1 MTYCISDIR
10 EVMKELYYAVSDFVK
25 KDFSWPIYGL
35 TMLVLGACMY
45 INYSKAV
52 DVSPFDLGGG
62 FVPRLGYYS
71 ILYGGS
77 YFLTA
82 FLAAKGSSINFLKDW
97 RFWVLGTAFVFVA
110 MIPKLHILRLIEVRE
125 QGWNLSAMVFAS
137 KCHFFIHQM
146 VTALGGLAIIKLL
159 FHKWADLDFGL
170 RGNWK
175 TLKPYFFVL
184 ALVAPLIIGA
194 SFFPDFQRAYPQYK
208 PWNYLGVFDLTI
220 WQRAIIF
227 EPSYATGFIAVE
239 SIFRGALAITMFKI
253 MGTRAIL
260 PMASFYCVFH
270 FGKPAGEAV
279 GAFFGGYALGV
290 LAIHSKSIY
299 GGLIVHLGVA
309 MLMETM
315 GYLHH
320 YM

>member
-1 MTYCISDIR
+1 MIYDIR
-10 EVMKELYYAVSDFVK
+10 EVMKELYHAVSDFVK

-35 TMLVLGACMY
+35 TMTVLGICMY

-52 DVSPFDLGGG
+52 EVSPFNLGGG
-62 FVPRLGYYS
+62 FVPRFGYYG

-82 FLAAKGSSINFLKDW
+82 FLCAKGSTVNFLKDW
-97 RFWVLGTAFVFVA
+97 RFWILGAAFVFVA
-110 MIPKLHILRLIEVRE
+110 MIPKLHIFRLLEVQE
-125 QGWNLSAMVFAS
+125 YGWNLNQMVFVS
-137 KCHFFIHQM
+137 KCHFFVHQM
-146 VTALGGLAIIKLL
+146 VTALSGLAIIKLL
-159 FHKWADLDFGL
+159 FYKWADLDFGF
-170 RGNWK
+170 RGSWK

-194 SFFPDFQRAYPQYK
+194 SFFPDFQHAYPQYK
-208 PWNYLGVFDLTI
+208 PWNYKEVFDLAL
-220 WQRAIIF
+220 WQQTMIF
-227 EPSYATGFIAVE
+227 EPSYATGFVAVE
-239 SIFRGALAITMFKI
+239 SVFRGALAITMFRI

-260 PMASFYCVFH
+260 PMASIYCVFH